1 MNILYKDYPKA
12 GPRNYLAYSF
22 TIYFS
27 NCKRHTLCAMAMPK
41 NKGLK
46 KSIRNISDFLKS
58 DSSKINAKLLYRSTE
73 RKEVQETIT

>member
-1 MNILYKDYPKA
+1 
-12 GPRNYLAYSF
+12 
-22 TIYFS
+22 
-27 NCKRHTLCAMAMPK
+27 MPK

-73 RKEVQETIT
+73 RKEVQEKNHLEARKNFFFIIGCFIKSNRLEMDQGVEREY

>member
-1 MNILYKDYPKA
+1 
-12 GPRNYLAYSF
+12 
-22 TIYFS
+22 
-27 NCKRHTLCAMAMPK
+27 MPK

-73 RKEVQETIT
+73 RKEVQKISLKVSFRNRFLSFLNRSEMDQGVEREY